1 MGTKKAENSSR
12 NIGLYGSLI
21 FMFSIVIFVVVVL
34 LIQLEKNKH
43 EFEKHLTQDVL
54 HNAIDN
60 FNNIILAR
68 AWNASFNGVYVKEQN
83 GIKPNIYLKDNVI
96 HSDKNETLIR
106 INPSW
111 MTRQISEISNRETKH
126 YYKMTSLK
134 PINPANKPDAFE
146 TEALE
151 YFEKNKDERY
161 YWNFQ
166 KNGDIVEKFNFMG
179 GLKVVESCMPC
190 HVEQGY
196 KVGDIRGGIRVTVPI
211 DEYNDGMSLIKNE
224 SAHMRWVVL
233 SAAWI
238 IALLL
243 SFLMQKIFTRQ
254 SAMAEFNKELEE
266 KVAQRTQ
273 ELLEMNDTLEAR
285 VAEEVAK
292 NREKD
297 EAILTQSRYQAM
309 GEIMEMISHQWRQP
323 ITVIGVISNNLLINL
338 ELGMD
343 DKDEMKKSLE
353 NISIQ
358 IQTLSKIIT
367 EFSNLFESDSVESLI
382 RPCKIVNEILDVMQ
396 NNFEHYNIKVEIT
409 CENKNEIMLMTKE
422 FFQVFWNIINNAKEI
437 LIERKIINPKITI
450 AIEESDS
457 ELTARISDNA
467 GGIKKEYLNKIC
479 EPYFST
485 KDELNGKGLGLYIS
499 KSIVTKQLHGSFSV
513 ENGEEGAVFTIRI
526 PKKTLKDTE

>member
-1 MGTKKAENSSR
+1 MSVKKVKNG
-12 NIGLYGSLI
+12 NKYFGLYSSLI
-21 FMFSIVIFVVVVL
+21 VMFSIIIVVVVTL
-34 LIQLEKNKH
+34 LIQQEKNKR
-43 EFEKHLTQDVL
+43 EFERHLTQDIL

-60 FNNIILAR
+60 FDSIILAR
-68 AWNASFNGVYVKEQN
+68 AWNASFSGVYVKEQN
-83 GIKPNIYLKDNVI
+83 GIKPNMYLKDSVI

-111 MTRQISEISNRETKH
+111 MTRQISEMSNKETKH

-146 TEALE
+146 TEALK
-151 YFEKNKDERY
+151 YFEKNKDELY
-161 YWNFQ
+161 FWNFQ
-166 KNGDIVEKFNFMG
+166 KSGDIVEKFNFMG
-179 GLKVVESCMPC
+179 SLKVVEECMSC
-190 HVEQGY
+190 HAEQGY
-196 KVGDIRGGIRVTVPI
+196 KLGDIRGGIRVTVPI

-224 SAHMRWVVL
+224 SVHMRWIIL
-233 SAAWI
+233 TAALI
-238 IALLL
+238 IASLL
-243 SFLMQKIFTRQ
+243 SFVMQRIFTHQ

-266 KVAQRTQ
+266 KVMQRTQ

-353 NISIQ
+353 KISTQ

-367 EFSNLFESDSVESLI
+367 EFSNLFESDSVETLT

-396 NNFEHYNIKVEIT
+396 NNFKHYNIKVDIK
-409 CENKNEIMLMTKE
+409 CENKDEIMLMSKE
-422 FFQVFWNIINNAKEI
+422 FFQVCWNIINNAKEI

-450 AIEESDS
+450 VIEESEREVVAS
-457 ELTARISDNA
+457 ISDNA
-467 GGIKKEYLNKIC
+467 GGIKKEYLSKIC

-485 KDELNGKGLGLYIS
+485 KEDLNGKGLGLYIS
-499 KSIVTKQLHGSFSV
+499 KSIVDKQLHGSLSV
-513 ENGEEGAVFTIRI
+513 ENDDEGAVFTIRI
-526 PKKTLKDTE
+526 PKKNG